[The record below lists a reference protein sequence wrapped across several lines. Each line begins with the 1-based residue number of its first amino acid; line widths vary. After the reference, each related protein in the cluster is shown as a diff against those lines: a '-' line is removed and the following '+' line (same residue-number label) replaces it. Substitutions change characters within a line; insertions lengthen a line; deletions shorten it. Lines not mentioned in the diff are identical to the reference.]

1 MCGSHARPTLIGC
14 TMLTMRN
21 QSLCTVLLASVFAAG
36 CTGSI
41 ESGMGGDD
49 EPPIDTAKDHVV
61 GFSFT
66 SPIGI
71 GQIGRNTIFDACVTE
86 TGCTQQTV
94 ELMSVAIDRGDVLS
108 SSVVTGASK
117 FDVRALLAG
126 SANVSVMAQNTGVAA
141 TMAAPVEVLTPTS
154 FELTPSAPFVRMVA
168 PLSVNVPHTCAPP
181 ISFETNTGAQMSY
194 KLISTTVT
202 LLGSG
207 FYPWTSAELT
217 ELVAPDPGAD
227 GGAVRYI
234 AGANATAST
243 ITSLLGPDIPITIV
257 DSANINGLLLT
268 EQFKAPTTEQERLI
282 WAESTTNGTPV
293 CYDSILRTATT
304 TTPTQCSIVDRRD
317 AALKFRGAGPYQLEW
332 VVGAAGPCS
341 VTFEAPGIAP
351 VTRDYMPLP

>member
-1 MCGSHARPTLIGC
+1 
-14 TMLTMRN
+14 MRN
-21 QSLCTVLLASVFAAG
+21 QSLRTVLLVSVFAAG
-36 CTGSI
+36 CTGTI
-41 ESGMGGDD
+41 DSGGGGDD

-71 GQIGRNTIFDACVTE
+71 GQLGRNTIFDGCVTD
-86 TGCTQQTV
+86 TGCSQQTV
-94 ELMSVAIDRGDVLS
+94 ELMAVTVDNGTVLS
-108 SSVVTGASK
+108 SSATTGASK
-117 FDVRALLAG
+117 FDVRALAAG

-141 TMAAPVEVLTPTS
+141 TMAAPIEVLTPTS
-154 FELTPSAPFVRMVA
+154 FELTPMAPFVRTVA
-168 PLSVNVPHTCAPP
+168 PLSVNVPHTCALP
-181 ISFETNTGAQMSY
+181 ITFETNTGAQLSY
-194 KLISTTVT
+194 KLLSTTTT

-217 ELVAPDPGAD
+217 EVVALDPGSD

-243 ITSLLGPDIPITIV
+243 ITSLLGADIPITIV

-268 EQFKAPTTEQERLI
+268 EQFKAPTAEQERLI
-282 WAESTTNGTPV
+282 WAEGLTGDTPV

-304 TTPTQCSIVDRRD
+304 TTPTQCTLVDRRD
-317 AALKFRGAGPYQLEW
+317 AGLKFRGAGPYQLEW
-332 VVGAAGPCS
+332 AAGAVGPCS

-351 VTRDYMPLP
+351 VTRDYLPIP